1 MRCWLSHVLLLSSWV
16 AESWSAESSQQLLET
31 FQKLFVAK
39 RIEQLQAVKNIV
51 AMGESNFFCCRAL

>member
-1 MRCWLSHVLLLSSWV
+1 VLLLSSWV

-51 AMGESNFFCCRAL
+51 AMGESNFCLSRAL